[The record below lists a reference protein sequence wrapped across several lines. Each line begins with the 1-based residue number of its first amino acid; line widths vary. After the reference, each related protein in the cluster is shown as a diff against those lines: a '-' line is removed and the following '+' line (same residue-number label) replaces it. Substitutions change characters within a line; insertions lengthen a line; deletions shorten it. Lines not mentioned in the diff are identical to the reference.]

1 MSQAAV
7 ILWLNSE
14 LKAMS
19 DLPRN
24 VHNCTAMLDLPGQLG
39 KDSFIKWLF
48 MLQLCNVTTAFIGN
62 QIKTPNDPE
71 QSASVA
77 VILSGAGLVSQTS
90 CLLKISVLQL
100 NYFLSSWVFSWKMHF
115 SWSWQ
120 EGKKEEVPSD
130 AKPTDVPLKSVC
142 IKNLRIQTLL
152 SSWERWLLPALL
164 ALSLPAENSVW
175 QQVFFSAAIP
185 DWRSPNC

>member
-1 MSQAAV
+1 
-7 ILWLNSE
+7 
-14 LKAMS
+14 
-19 DLPRN
+19 
-24 VHNCTAMLDLPGQLG
+24 
-39 KDSFIKWLF
+39 

-90 CLLKISVLQL
+90 CLLKINVLQL

-142 IKNLRIQTLL
+142 IKNPEDPNTSFILGEMAFACLVSFISACRKLCVTASFLQCSHSRLEVPKLLGSGWMGNMTKLLRSDMGLWAPGKGH
-152 SSWERWLLPALL
+152 S
-164 ALSLPAENSVW
+164 
-175 QQVFFSAAIP
+175 
-185 DWRSPNC
+185 